1 MMTTELGGL
10 PLDGVMVLD
19 FTRVLA
25 GPFCTML
32 LGDLGAEVIKVEPP
46 DGDETRQWGPPFAA
60 DGTSAYYLCANRN
73 KRSITL
79 NLKHPEAQRIARELA
94 DRAQVVV
101 ENFKPGGMARFG
113 LDQAA
118 LRARKPALVYASITG
133 YGQTGAYRDRPGYD
147 FVIQAQSGLMA
158 ITGEVN
164 GAPMKVG
171 VAICD
176 VIAGLFAAASIL
188 AALYG
193 AQRTGIGR
201 YLDIALLDTAAAALV
216 NVAAGA
222 LISGDEPKRC
232 GSAHPNIVPY
242 QPFMASDRLFA
253 LAVGNDR
260 QFRALCALIGH
271 AEWAE
276 DARFAT
282 NRARVVN
289 REALIP
295 LLEAVFA
302 EKPAAVWIEACL
314 AAGVPAGEVST
325 VGELLASEQ
334 IAARGLIREID
345 LNGMA
350 ARILGSPVHLD
361 GAPPPVRLPPPK
373 LGADTDA
380 VLRDKLGLS
389 AAAVSRLR
397 ALGAV

>member
-1 MMTTELGGL
+1 MERHDGGL
-10 PLDGVMVLD
+10 PLAGVMVLD

-32 LGDLGAEVIKVEPP
+32 LGDLGAEVIKVESP
-46 DGDETRQWGPPFAA
+46 DGDETRGWGPPFAA

-79 NLKHPEAQRIARELA
+79 NLKHPEAQRIARDLA

-101 ENFKPGGMARFG
+101 ENFKPGGMAGFG
-113 LDQAA
+113 LDAAA
-118 LRARKPALVYASITG
+118 LRARNPALVYASITG
-133 YGQTGAYRDRPGYD
+133 YGQTGLYRDRPGYD
-147 FVIQAQSGLMA
+147 FVTQAQSGLMA
-158 ITGEVN
+158 ITGEVG

-176 VIAGLFAAASIL
+176 VIAGLFAASSIL

-193 AQRTGIGR
+193 AQRTGVGR

-222 LISGDEPKRC
+222 LISGGEAGRY
-232 GSAHPNIVPY
+232 GSAHPSIVPY
-242 QPFMASDRLFA
+242 QPFMAADRAFA

-260 QFRALCALIGH
+260 QFRALCAVIGH
-271 AEWAE
+271 PEWAD

-282 NRARVVN
+282 NRARVGS

-295 LLEAVFA
+295 LLEAIFVQ
-302 EKPAAVWIEACL
+302 KTAAAWVEACL
-314 AAGVPAGEVST
+314 EAGIPAGEVNT
-325 VGELLASEQ
+325 VGEMLASEQ
-334 IAARGLIREID
+334 IAARGLIHEID
-345 LNGMA
+345 LDGMA

-361 GAPPPVRLPPPK
+361 GAPPPVRFAPPK

-380 VLRDKLGLS
+380 ILRDTLGLN
-389 AAAVSRLR
+389 AAALNRLR
-397 ALGAV
+397 ADGAV